1 MLHIDSNYSN
11 VCDTQYELVRTR
23 VSVKEALC
31 STEELCSTEKLE
43 MISFPHTYAAHAI

>member
-23 VSVKEALC
+23 VSVEEAQ
-31 STEELCSTEKLE
+31 CSTEKLE
-43 MISFPHTYAAHAI
+43 MILFPHRCSAHAI